1 MSTSIRNPESQPDH
15 FTVRLILTFFS
26 LAAILLSIFAWN
38 TIGQSTQPGLEMV
51 LININH
57 GDSILLRST
66 KGETVLIDAGY
77 PDAGTLKYLNEHTVK
92 HLDLLIV
99 THHDEDHIGG
109 IPEVLR
115 ALEVDTYIE
124 NGQVIDTDYFYELD
138 KALQETGVRRKTV
151 RTGDRIPFGE
161 LTLEV
166 WNPSRA
172 RPDVVNNNSIVL
184 FLQVGKV
191 RFLLTGDIET
201 PIEERLINSNR
212 DLRVHILKVAHHA
225 GNTSSSPAFLEAVKP
240 KIAVYS
246 ASNNFPGFPNE
257 DTIDLLRIAGAK
269 VYGTNFNGTITIN
282 TDGKTYSISTETGQP
297 LLPY

>member
-57 GDSILLRST
+57 GDSILLHST
-66 KGETVLIDAGY
+66 KGETALIDAGY

-124 NGQVIDTDYFYELD
+124 NGQVIDTDYFHELD

-191 RFLLTGDIET
+191 RFLLTGDI
-201 PIEERLINSNR
+201 
-212 DLRVHILKVAHHA
+212 
-225 GNTSSSPAFLEAVKP
+225 
-240 KIAVYS
+240 
-246 ASNNFPGFPNE
+246 
-257 DTIDLLRIAGAK
+257 DLL
-269 VYGTNFNGTITIN
+269 
-282 TDGKTYSISTETGQP
+282 TDGGSGFGYGQESSHRVQHVIEVP
-297 LLPY
+297 GGGDRPQFYICFTVQQLGYHRGDDCPG